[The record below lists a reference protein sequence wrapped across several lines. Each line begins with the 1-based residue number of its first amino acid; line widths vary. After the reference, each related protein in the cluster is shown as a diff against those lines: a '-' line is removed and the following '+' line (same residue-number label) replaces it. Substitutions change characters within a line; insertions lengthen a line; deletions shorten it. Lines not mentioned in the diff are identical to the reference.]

1 MGCDLF
7 MSEFSITF
15 RQSFKAVARTVL
27 RCAEGAGR
35 QDQYDTI
42 PAIEEFPFNPSMEK
56 QEI

>member
-15 RQSFKAVARTVL
+15 RQSFKAVAVTVL

-35 QDQYDTI
+35 QDQNDTI
-42 PAIEEFPFNPSMEK
+42 LAIEEFPFKASIEK